1 LEVLIVE
8 DNRALARSLG
18 QALERAGYGCRQV
31 YDGIA
36 ALEAVGKAAPDLILI
51 DLLLPRKDGQ
61 SVISTLNAAEAT
73 RGIPIIAMSGVYRGA
88 DPAKNTVA
96 AGARVFLEKP
106 FEMDALLK
114 LVARQIGKP
123 VAAESKATQDALDLA
138 HTPAIEVL
146 WSAMQIR
153 TTGAVHFEQGKRH
166 KVIVL
171 DAGMPFAVRSNLA
184 RESLGRRLIESGRID
199 ERVFEEALR
208 ESKATGKRQGEILI
222 KMGAISEKELGEAL
236 VAQAA
241 DKLLE
246 VFGWNEG
253 RGWTQA
259 GVRAMSLSSE
269 LSGWTPRQTVL
280 RGVRRVSDAVVS
292 KRLEPF
298 LGCEASQENLHLE
311 EGENVDAVAALWQ
324 ALERPQ
330 PVRRLLNPHAN
341 TLYAL
346 WLIGALDL
354 RTDQAAVSV
363 AASLPGVGAAAAA
376 SELETKLRDALASFE
391 GASHFEVLGVA
402 DDAHGDDVREA
413 FMALAKVFHPDK
425 VGRRAPGLAELA
437 AKVFARISEAN
448 DALASPDKRLAYV
461 AQLRNLRGGSADRQA
476 VSRILTAEQQFRR
489 AEDAMRRK
497 EWDQSLEC
505 LRWALELD
513 ADEGEFHSLRGW
525 VMYLKQQDQG
535 GGEMEAA
542 AAHVKKGIALSPQS
556 PSGYFYLGQIRKACG
571 DAAEAERMFRKTVDV
586 RPDHVDALREL
597 RLMQLRRAKG
607 EDTIAGRLF
616 GRKKK

>member
-31 YDGIA
+31 HDGIA

-61 SVISTLNAAEAT
+61 SVISTLNAADAT
-73 RGIPIIAMSGVYRGA
+73 RGIPIIAMSGVFRGA
-88 DPAKNTVA
+88 DPAKSVVA
-96 AGARVFLEKP
+96 AGARAFLEKP
-106 FEMDALLK
+106 FEMSVLLDRISR
-114 LVARQIGKP
+114 LIGKP
-123 VAAESKATQDALDLA
+123 VAAESKATKDALDLA

-166 KVIVL
+166 KVVVL
-171 DAGMPFAVRSNLA
+171 DAGRPFAVRSNLA
-184 RESLGRRLIESGRID
+184 RESLGRRLIESGRIA

-208 ESKATGKRQGEILI
+208 RSKETGKRQGEILI
-222 KMGAISEKELGEAL
+222 QMGAIGENELREAL
-236 VAQAA
+236 AGQAA
-241 DKLLE
+241 DKLLD
-246 VFGWNEG
+246 VFGWSEG
-253 RGWTQA
+253 RAWTQA

-269 LSGWTPRQTVL
+269 LSGWTPRQTIL
-280 RGVRRVSDAVVS
+280 HGARRVPDAVVA

-311 EGENVDAVAALWQ
+311 EDEKLEAVAALWQ
-324 ALERPQ
+324 ALAKPQ
-330 PVRRLLNPHAN
+330 SVRRLLNPHAA
-341 TLYAL
+341 TVYAL

-354 RTDQAAVSV
+354 RVDEATTLT
-363 AASLPGVGAAAAA
+363 SLPGVGAAAVAA
-376 SELETKLRDALASFE
+376 ELETKLRNALASFE
-391 GASHFEVLGVA
+391 GATHFEVLGIS
-402 DDAHGDDVREA
+402 DDALGDDSRQA

-448 DALASPDKRLAYV
+448 DALASPDKRQAYV
-461 AQLRNLRGGSADRQA
+461 AQLRNSRGASADRQA
-476 VSRILTAEQQFRR
+476 VTRILTAEQQFRR

-497 EWDQSLEC
+497 DWEQALEC

-513 ADEGEFHSLRGW
+513 PDEGEFHSLRGW
-525 VMYLKQQDQG
+525 ILFLKQQDQG
-535 GGEMEAA
+535 GGDAEAA
-542 AAHVKKGIALSPQS
+542 AGHVKKGIALSPQS
-556 PSGYFYLGQIRKACG
+556 PSGWFYMGQIRKACG
-571 DAAEAERMFRKTVDV
+571 DAAEAERMFRKVIEV
-586 RPDHVDALREL
+586 RPDHVDALREV

-607 EDTIAGRLF
+607 DDTIAGRLF